1 MAKINGTLN
10 AIISGSDR
18 LLHIQNATLN
28 VNVDLPD
35 ATTKESAGWAEHIN
49 GQRDWGISFDGAYDE
64 AGSGMTPDEILAII
78 IARTADATI
87 KFTTDGATGAVGWT
101 GNATV
106 QNFSL
111 VGNKETP
118 ATFSGSLKGNGVLA
132 AIA

>member
-1 MAKINGTLN
+1 MAKLNGTLN

-49 GQRDWGISFDGAYDE
+49 GQRDWGISFDGAYDVL
-64 AGSGMTPDEILAII
+64 GSGMTPDEILAII
-78 IARTADATI
+78 IARTADAAI

-118 ATFSGSLKGNGVLA
+118 ATFSGSLKGNGALA

>member
-10 AIISGSDR
+10 AVISGSDR

-49 GQRDWGISFDGAYDE
+49 GLRDWEITFDGAYDE
-64 AGSGMTPDEILAII
+64 AGSGMTPTEILAII

-87 KFTTDGATGAVGWT
+87 KFTTDGATGAAGWT
-101 GNATV
+101 GSATV
-106 QNFSL
+106 RNFSL
-111 VGNKETP
+111 TGNRESP
-118 ATFSGSLKGNGVLA
+118 AAFSGSLKGNGALA
-132 AIA
+132 AI

>member
-1 MAKINGTLN
+1 MSKLNGTLN
-10 AIISGSDR
+10 AIISGTDR
-18 LLHIQNATLN
+18 LLHIQNATMN

-49 GQRDWGISFDGAYDE
+49 GQRDWEISFDGAYDE
-64 AGSGMTPDEILAII
+64 EGTGMTPSEILAII

-87 KFTTDGATGAVGWT
+87 KFTTDGATGSAGWT
-101 GNATV
+101 GSATV
-106 QNFSL
+106 RNFSL

-118 ATFSGSLKGNGVLA
+118 ATFSGSLKGNGLLA

>member
-1 MAKINGTLN
+1 MAKLNGTLC

-49 GQRDWGISFDGAYDE
+49 GLRDWEITFDGAYDE
-64 AGSGMTPDEILAII
+64 AGSGLSPDGVLAII

-87 KFTTDGATGAVGWT
+87 KFTTDGAKGAAGWT
-101 GNATV
+101 GSATV
-106 QNFSL
+106 RNFSL
-111 VGNKETP
+111 TGNRELP
-118 ATFSGSLKGNGVLA
+118 AAFSGSLKGNGALA
-132 AIA
+132 AI

>member
-1 MAKINGTLN
+1 MKLNGTLC

-18 LLHIQNATLN
+18 LLHIQNATMN

-49 GQRDWGISFDGAYDE
+49 GQRDWEISFDGAYDE
-64 AGSGMTPDEILAII
+64 TGSGITADEILAAI
-78 IARTADATI
+78 IARSADTVM
-87 KFTTDGATGAVGWT
+87 KFTTDGTTGASGWT
-101 GNATV
+101 GNGTYR
-106 QNFSL
+106 NFSL

-118 ATFSGSLKGNGVLA
+118 ATFSASIKGNGPLA